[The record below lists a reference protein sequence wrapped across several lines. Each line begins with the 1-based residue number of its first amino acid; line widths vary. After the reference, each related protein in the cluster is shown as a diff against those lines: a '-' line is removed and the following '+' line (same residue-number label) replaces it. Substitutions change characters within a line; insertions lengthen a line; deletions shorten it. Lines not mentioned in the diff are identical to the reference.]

1 MIEETHYYPF
11 GLTMAG
17 ISSKALNTVPDNKYE
32 YNGKEKQEKEFSG
45 ASGLDWYDYG
55 ARMYD
60 VQIGRWNQI
69 DPMADKMRRHS
80 PYNYAFDNPIR
91 FIDPD
96 WMVPGDFYDQQGVK
110 LGNDG
115 NDDGKIYLL
124 NDGKR
129 PNRENTTVNWGGKL
143 SKVHSDDLKTN
154 STEVKG
160 LIIQTRTEEGT
171 DFTISELKTVGSG
184 NNVTGF
190 ILEPAGPST
199 SVPNQDRRIPEGV
212 YDVDNYSSK
221 KYPNNF
227 ILSNKDVS
235 KDRRIL
241 YHSGNNG
248 RNTEGCNMPGS
259 TKDSKAGTVGGSKPK
274 FVELRAFINEKGA
287 KNVKVIIVNKIPP
300 KR

>member
-1 MIEETHYYPF
+1 
-11 GLTMAG
+11 MAG
-17 ISSKALNTVPDNKYE
+17 ISSKALNTAPDNKYE
-32 YNGKEKQEKEFSG
+32 YNGKEKQEKEFSD

-91 FIDPD
+91 FSDPD
-96 WMVPGDFYDQQGVK
+96 GMVPCEFYDQQGVK

-115 NDDGKIYLL
+115 NDDGKVYLL

-171 DFTISELKTVGSG
+171 DFTISE
-184 NNVTGF
+184 
-190 ILEPAGPST
+190 
-199 SVPNQDRRIPEGV
+199 
-212 YDVDNYSSK
+212 
-221 KYPNNF
+221 
-227 ILSNKDVS
+227 
-235 KDRRIL
+235 
-241 YHSGNNG
+241 
-248 RNTEGCNMPGS
+248 
-259 TKDSKAGTVGGSKPK
+259 
-274 FVELRAFINEKGA
+274 
-287 KNVKVIIVNKIPP
+287 
-300 KR
+300 